1 MLILRGNQQIKKW
14 MTTTEMNQGR
24 TEEYEYLGIPEATT
38 ESGSLPEAGAGHWL
52 RQRIIFKLLG
62 PIWLS
67 WLC

>member
-1 MLILRGNQQIKKW
+1 MK
-14 MTTTEMNQGR
+14 TTEMNQDR
-24 TEEYEYLGIPEATT
+24 TQEDEYLGIPEATT
-38 ESGSLPEAGAGHWL
+38 ESGSLPEPGAGRWL